1 MVKLICEVNL
11 WCVPIAQITDGAMKN
26 KPIFRLNSGSSTYY
40 SVKGLLNPII
50 LNTT

>member
-1 MVKLICEVNL
+1 MKQFGGVYLL
-11 WCVPIAQITDGAMKN
+11 CVRMAQRTDGAMNN

-40 SVKGLLNPII
+40 YVKGLLNPII